1 VPKAGRADRDA
12 QRLLGASAGRIAA
25 VRTWNLHEIE
35 TPGGSRSPIV
45 LDSDEAARAVL
56 IGLDPG
62 QELGEHQVKEHAF
75 VLVVDGSVRIE
86 AGGETFEAQAG
97 TLFTFEPDER
107 RSVLSERGARILLF
121 LAPWPGVGHYRGEAQ
136 VV

>member
-1 VPKAGRADRDA
+1 LS
-12 QRLLGASAGRIAA
+12 RLEPGRIAA
-25 VRTWNLHEIE
+25 VRSWNLREIE
-35 TPGGSRSPIV
+35 TPGGSRSPVV

-75 VLVVDGSVRIE
+75 VLVVDGSVRVE
-86 AGGETFEAQAG
+86 AGGEGFEAPAG

-107 RSVLSERGARILLF
+107 RSVSSENGALILLF
-121 LAPWPGVGHYRGEAQ
+121 LAPWPGLGHYRGEKEG
-136 VV
+136 